1 MNWKTGAVLLT
12 LLAATGCGNAANNA
26 ANATG
31 NAAGFVGNATGNV
44 VRGAG
49 NIIGQGANA
58 IGNAAG
64 QAGNAVGGTPRGG
77 INRAGNGNVYRGSH
91 SVQFNQ
97 ATKTVDVRLS
107 GAAAG
112 NRGGMAWA
120 GGTAR
125 SVNGN
130 WAGASTITVP
140 VGWGVRV
147 TSPREAAWAGD
158 VYVVRYTGTA
168 AGVGGF
174 APGAATGM
182 ANGLGAGTRQGI
194 GAAGGSHL
202 ANGQKFTPS
211 APGVYAI
218 VVSGNGL
225 VNRVVHFVNIT
236 RHEAPPSIVTA
247 DSW

>member
-12 LLAATGCGNAANNA
+12 LLAVTGCGNAANNA

-49 NIIGQGANA
+49 NIIGQGTNA

-64 QAGNAVGGTPRGG
+64 QAGNAVGGAARGG
-77 INRAGNGNVYRGSH
+77 MNRVGDGNVYRGSQ
-91 SVQFNQ
+91 SVQFNN

-107 GAAAG
+107 GATAG
-112 NRGGMAWA
+112 NRAGTAWA

-125 SVNGN
+125 AVTGN
-130 WAGASTITVP
+130 WTGASTITVP

-147 TSPREAAWAGD
+147 TSPRGAAWAGD
-158 VYVVRYTGTA
+158 VYVVRHTGG
-168 AGVGGF
+168 AGVGTW
-174 APGAATGM
+174 APGAAGM
-182 ANGLGAGTRQGI
+182 ANGLGNVR
-194 GAAGGSHL
+194 AAGGSHL

-218 VVSGNGL
+218 VVSGNGMAT
-225 VNRVVHFVNIT
+225 RVVDFVNVT
-236 RHEAPPSIVTA
+236 RHAAPPSIVTS
-247 DSW
+247 DVW

>member
-12 LLAATGCGNAANNA
+12 LLALTGCGNAANNA

-31 NAAGFVGNATGNV
+31 NAAGFVGNTTGNV

-64 QAGNAVGGTPRGG
+64 QAGSAVGGAARGG
-77 INRAGNGNVYRGSH
+77 MNRAGNGDVHGGSQT
-91 SVQFNQ
+91 VQFNH
-97 ATKTVDVRLS
+97 ATKTVDIRLS

-120 GGTAR
+120 AGNAR
-125 SVNGN
+125 SNGN

-140 VGWGVRV
+140 VGWGIRV
-147 TSPREAAWAGD
+147 TSPRTAAWARD
-158 VYVVRYTGTA
+158 VYVVRYTGSA

-174 APGAATGM
+174 GLGAASGM
-182 ANGLGAGTRQGI
+182 ANGLGTGTRQGI
-194 GAAGGSHL
+194 GTAGGSHL
-202 ANGQKFTPS
+202 ANGQTFTAS

-225 VNRVVHFVNIT
+225 TNRVVDFVNVT
-236 RHEAPPSIVTA
+236 RQATPPSVVTSN
-247 DSW
+247 SW